1 VRSFELDG
9 IAAAQIPE
17 VVENAAVCVAYSVS
31 DQHRGSL
38 RCTRGS
44 AVAPPTD
51 DAGIWWRLKYP
62 FLVAL
67 DGHDVGVH
75 TDLRNA

>member
-1 VRSFELDG
+1 VRSFDLDG

-17 VVENAAVCVAYSVS
+17 VVENAAFCVAYSVS